1 MWDNG
6 KQFFSI
12 SLGSA
17 PSFSR
22 RAESKMRRHERRS
35 APKAK
40 AWRSF
45 FCFVFSLRKDS
56 QRLNEILSFWD
67 QSRRSGLL
75 PFPSSYY
82 LLQTL
87 APTVRLVST
96 LSSLSLY
103 TARLSTASMTSS
115 SSLLGGGMNSR
126 MKLNPE
132 TIIDFEDLNR
142 ALGSVR
148 LLRRCSRNPSLV
160 LSLVPCEVKPN
171 IKRYPEWANKP
182 RINTEIVD
190 QWKIAS

>member
-1 MWDNG
+1 MASNHIKHGSRRSYWCRIPCR
-6 KQFFSI
+6 QSLFTLFSI

-22 RAESKMRRHERRS
+22 RAYERRS

-56 QRLNEILSFWD
+56 QRWNEILSFWD
-67 QSRRSGLL
+67 QSRWSGLL

-96 LSSLSLY
+96 LSSFSLY
-103 TARLSTASMTSS
+103 TARLSTASTTSS

-132 TIIDFEDLNR
+132 TIIDFETEPLDR
-142 ALGSVR
+142 FAYSVAVR
-148 LLRRCSRNPSLV
+148 
-160 LSLVPCEVKPN
+160 ETQ
-171 IKRYPEWANKP
+171 A
-182 RINTEIVD
+182 
-190 QWKIAS
+190 